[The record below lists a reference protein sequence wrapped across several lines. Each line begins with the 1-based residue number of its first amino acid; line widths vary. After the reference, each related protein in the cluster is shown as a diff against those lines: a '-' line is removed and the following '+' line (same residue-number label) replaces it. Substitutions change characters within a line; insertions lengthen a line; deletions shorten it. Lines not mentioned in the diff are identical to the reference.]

1 MKDQREMKRWRIFQV
16 KFEDDMRISKMYSA
30 EQEEVSF
37 RKDIYP
43 IGNVEDWMCEIE
55 RVMRETLR
63 QVIRDALDDYL
74 EVNHI
79 SFHRIISKI
88 FSSSDH
94 VNNGYNIGLV
104 KLLLLVHK
112 HIGPNKSQKPWKR
125 RILRNI
131 INNNCVN
138 WMNFENLFAEN

>member
-1 MKDQREMKRWRIFQV
+1 M

-30 EQEEVSF
+30 EQEEVAF

-74 EVNHI
+74 EV
-79 SFHRIISKI
+79 SDRSMFRTIIA
-88 FSSSDH
+88 SD
-94 VNNGYNIGLV
+94 ICS
-104 KLLLLVHK
+104 LL
-112 HIGPNKSQKPWKR
+112 
-125 RILRNI
+125 
-131 INNNCVN
+131 
-138 WMNFENLFAEN
+138 ATT

>member
-1 MKDQREMKRWRIFQV
+1 MKREVKRWRIFQV

-79 SFHRIISKI
+79 SFH
-88 FSSSDH
+88 
-94 VNNGYNIGLV
+94 
-104 KLLLLVHK
+104 
-112 HIGPNKSQKPWKR
+112 
-125 RILRNI
+125 
-131 INNNCVN
+131 
-138 WMNFENLFAEN
+138 